1 MAKMKFQ
8 LSSVKI
14 GILEENKWREVQ
26 METAIRNEDTYV
38 IPITNDDWEKLIF
51 EQNSNY
57 IDEELKTMDES
68 LRLGSN
74 PKISTFLLKRSS
86 L

>member
-1 MAKMKFQ
+1 
-8 LSSVKI
+8 
-14 GILEENKWREVQ
+14 

-57 IDEELKTMDES
+57 IDDELRTMDKP
-68 LRLGSN
+68 LRLGLDLSD
-74 PKISTFLLKRSS
+74 PKHISKLFLRKENQNAKYN
-86 L
+86 